1 VSTTDDIPETAYRG
15 DPPGEHGPR
24 YRITPESRWFGSW
37 KIAAGIGVL
46 GLAAAAYG
54 WKVQPDRFAF
64 SYLFAFFVPLSLALG
79 SLFFVMVQFI
89 TKAAWGVTVRRV
101 AELFMRP
108 MPIFAILVIP
118 LVLMLPHLFPW
129 LGARHP
135 AAEPQHKE
143 VAAEH
148 AGAASHAEPSPVDEA
163 RGDPTKEPAGLRD
176 LPVPNNNRMEKAEE
190 GAEHEIVE
198 HKAFYLNKKFFLGR
212 LIAYL
217 LLWSWLAQ
225 RFFGW
230 STEQDKTRAL
240 ENTASAQKFAPVGLI
255 IFGVTLTFF
264 AFDWFLSL
272 DATWYST
279 IFGVWF
285 FAQSALFNMASL
297 ILVTLM
303 LRRSGLLGNAVNV
316 EHYHDMG
323 KLLFGWIVFW
333 SYISFAQFFLTWYS
347 NIPDEVSFFHKR
359 WHDNGGTWKDVSLG
373 IVAFH
378 FFVPF
383 WFLMSRNIKRRLPLL
398 ATGAV
403 CMVLT
408 HVVEVY
414 WVVMPNFGPLDPS
427 WIDLACLLGVFGIY
441 VATVLRGMEDY
452 SLVAVGDPRLE
463 RALEFENA

>member
-1 VSTTDDIPETAYRG
+1 VSTQSTETAYRG
-15 DPPGEHGPR
+15 DEPGGSR
-24 YRITPESRWFGSW
+24 DYRITPQSRWSGSW
-37 KIAAGIGVL
+37 KIAAGIGAV

-54 WKVQPDRFAF
+54 YLGKVVPADRFAF
-64 SYLFAFFVPLSLALG
+64 AYLFAFFVPLSLALG

-89 TKAAWGVTVRRV
+89 TKASWGVTVRRV
-101 AELFMRP
+101 AELFVRP
-108 MPIFAILVIP
+108 MPVFALLVIP
-118 LVLMLPHLFPW
+118 LVLTLPQLFPW

-135 AAEPQHKE
+135 AAEPHRE

-148 AGAASHAEPSPVDEA
+148 GPATHAEPSPVEEA

-176 LPVPNNNRMEKAEE
+176 LPVHSNNQMEKAEE
-190 GAEHEIVE
+190 GAERAIVE
-198 HKAFYLNKKFFLGR
+198 HKGFYLNKKFFLGR

-230 STEQDKTRAL
+230 STEQDKTKAYQ
-240 ENTASAQKFAPVGLI
+240 NTVSAQQFAPRGLM

-297 ILVTLM
+297 IVMTLL

-333 SYISFAQFFLTWYS
+333 SYIAFAQFFLTWYS
-347 NIPDEVSFFHKR
+347 NIPDEVAFFHKR
-359 WHDNGGTWKDVSLG
+359 WHDNGGTWKGVSLAL
-373 IVAFH
+373 VAFH

-403 CMVLT
+403 CMMLT

-414 WVVMPNFGPLDPS
+414 WVVMPNYGPLAPH
-427 WIDLACLLGVFGIY
+427 WIDLACLLGVFGVY
-441 VATVLRGMEDY
+441 MATVLRGMEDY
-452 SLVAVGDPRLE
+452 PLVAVGDPRLQ

>member
-1 VSTTDDIPETAYRG
+1 MSTTENEVHALSASD
-15 DPPGEHGPR
+15 
-24 YRITPESRWFGSW
+24 YRIPAKSRWAGSW
-37 KIAAGIGVL
+37 KISAGIGAL

-54 WKVQPDRFAF
+54 YSVDKDRFAF

-89 TKAAWGVTVRRV
+89 TKASWGVTVRRV

-118 LVLMLPHLFPW
+118 LVLLLPQLFPW
-129 LGARHP
+129 QGARHP
-135 AAEPQHKE
+135 AADPQQP
-143 VAAEH
+143 ASAEH
-148 AGAASHAEPSPVDEA
+148 AAGAPKAETSPVEEA
-163 RGDPTKEPAGLRD
+163 RGDPAREPAAMRD
-176 LPVPNNNRMEKAEE
+176 LPVPNAKRMEVAEE
-190 GAEHEIVE
+190 GSEKKIVD
-198 HKAFYLNKKFFLGR
+198 HKRFYLEKRFFLGR

-230 STEQDKTRAL
+230 STEQDKTKAL
-240 ENTASAQKFAPVGLI
+240 ENTAAAQKFAPAGLM

-285 FAQSALFNMASL
+285 FAQSAMFNMAAL
-297 ILVTLM
+297 ILMTLA
-303 LRRSGLLGNAVNV
+303 LRRSGLLGKTVNV

-347 NIPDEVSFFHKR
+347 NIPDELTFFHRR
-359 WHDNGGTWKDVSLG
+359 WHDNGGTWKSVSLAL
-373 IVAFH
+373 VAFH

-383 WFLMSRNIKRRLPLL
+383 WFLMSRNVKRRLPLL

-403 CMVLT
+403 CMVLM

-414 WVVMPNFGPLDPS
+414 WVVMPNRGPLDVS
-427 WIDLACLLGVFGIY
+427 WIDVACLVGVFGTYIS
-441 VATVLRGMEDY
+441 TVLRGMEDY
-452 SLVAVGDPRLE
+452 PLVAVGDPRLV